1 MKIKNV
7 AIILSLLV
15 LSVLIFI
22 SIRGI
27 FFPNQ
32 KQSGIVF
39 IAPEK
44 YKTTFEQSADSGKL
58 FYDLYGKAKESI
70 KTNDYE
76 SAIMYLNR
84 SLEYVG
90 MGLEK
95 GMVYSKLA
103 EIYKTQGNLEKELFY
118 VQQIPQYTLN
128 EKINEE
134 AKHRVAEIRSLLA
147 RKETAR

>member
-1 MKIKNV
+1 MKTKSV
-7 AIILSLLV
+7 TIILSLLV

-22 SIRGI
+22 SMRG
-27 FFPNQ
+27 FFPNK
-32 KQSGIVF
+32 KQSGIIVF
-39 IAPEK
+39 VPEK

-58 FYDLYGKAKESI
+58 FYDLYGKAKKSV

-76 SAIMYLNR
+76 SAIKYLNR

-103 EIYKTQGNLEKELFY
+103 EIYKTQGDLEKELFY

-134 AKHRVAEIRSLLA
+134 AKLRAAEIRSLLA
-147 RKETAR
+147 AKESTK